1 MVKEERGKS
10 HLEKFLLKIFILLIL
25 ENKPEF
31 LLYLKSIN
39 ESLFLVKRCP
49 TEQAS

>member
-10 HLEKFLLKIFILLIL
+10 HLERFLLKIFFLLML
-25 ENKPEF
+25 ENKYDVF
-31 LLYLKSIN
+31 LYLKSIN